1 MSRAWYVQRHS
12 GTAEEARSAGQF
24 LNSGLEQA
32 SSQITGLVQR
42 VPGGIEREGGAMS
55 GLDKPGRKK
64 WSGPEKWQ
72 VILAASSLGVAVV
85 ALVGQL
91 AQFL

>member
-1 MSRAWYVQRHS
+1 MSS
-12 GTAEEARSAGQF
+12 
-24 LNSGLEQA
+24 
-32 SSQITGLVQR
+32 
-42 VPGGIEREGGAMS
+42 
-55 GLDKPGRKK
+55 LDKPGRKK

-85 ALVGQL
+85 ALVGQF